1 MHNNSQNCFDII
13 GNNNSTFSTSTIA
26 QTHLDL
32 RAQTSQ
38 MRRKCEDN
46 AIYGP
51 GIL

>member
-1 MHNNSQNCFDII
+1 MHNNGQNCFDII
-13 GNNNSTFSTSTIA
+13 GNNISTFSTIA
-26 QTHLDL
+26 QAHLDL

-46 AIYGP
+46 AIYGA